1 MSTASQSVSDAGPLA
16 RFLSSTLGKKT
27 VMAVTGFI
35 MFGFVVGHLVGN
47 LQVFAGDGGVKLN
60 AYAAF
65 LKNTPAL
72 LWGTRIV
79 VGFSLIAHVW
89 AAAGL
94 KRLSNEARPVQYKMH
109 KHLQSTAASKN
120 MFWGGISLFFYIIYH
135 LLHLT
140 VGVASPIAGSFS
152 HTNIY
157 GNMIAS
163 FQNPALVAVYVFAMV
178 ALGMHLYHGLYS
190 LFQTL
195 GLSHPAYMPRIRL
208 GAKVFGA
215 LIAIGFS
222 SMPVAILLGAVK

>member
-79 VGFSLIAHVW
+79 VGFSLLAHVW

-140 VGVASPIAGSFS
+140 VGVASPHRFD
-152 HTNIY
+152 
-157 GNMIAS
+157 MKLV
-163 FQNPALVAVYVFAMV
+163 NPANKRKYNVIVVGTGLAGGA
-178 ALGMHLYHGLYS
+178 AAATLAELGYNVS
-190 LFQTL
+190 ASASRTARAAPTP
-195 GLSHPAYMPRIRL
+195 SPPRAASTPRRTTRTT
-208 GAKVFGA
+208 ATA
-215 LIAIGFS
+215 STACS
-222 SMPVAILLGAVK
+222 TTR